1 MKLTKSKLKEIIREE
16 MMNEAKPSD
25 YIQHHN
31 KMYKAYENFAYEV
44 NNLSDFTVKAD
55 GDATDAKIIRK
66 NFKKQ
71 VIPFI
76 VLMKS
81 WLKGKIK

>member
-1 MKLTKSKLKEIIREE
+1 MKITESKLREIIREE
-16 MMNEAKPSD
+16 LLDETKTAE
-25 YIQHHN
+25 YIRAHG
-31 KMYKAYENFAYEV
+31 KMYKAYEKFAYEV
-44 NNLSDFTVKAD
+44 NVLSDFTVKAD
-55 GDATDAKIIRK
+55 GDNTDAKIIRA

-76 VLMKS
+76 SLMKS